1 MCLVNPGIDFLG
13 IGVTSL
19 NNGILDWGSR
29 AAMQHLLA
37 AATEIDGTILLGNI

>member
-1 MCLVNPGIDFLG
+1 MCLVNSGIEFPG

-29 AAMQHLLA
+29 AAMEHLLA